1 MLVDQLIQFAM
12 SRAANKLVQ
21 DLRVGINYTAA
32 MLDDGS
38 CGLAYSF
45 HQELGYFQG
54 ILDKAGSFT
63 GRPARQLIPLAAST
77 DLLKSVVGVAV
88 LNAVVNSRAVLE
100 SNTGLRQGKG
110 LEWLGLTPQDT
121 VGMVG
126 HFGPLVPRVKQ
137 QVKELFILERRTM
150 EDEWVFPD
158 WAAPQILP
166 QCDVIILTG
175 TTVIN
180 KTIDMLLPYCTGARQ
195 IAVLGPSTPL
205 VPPIF
210 WPVGVTVLAGMEVLD
225 GPAVLKVIGEGG
237 GARNC
242 NKYMQALGFSKY

>member
-1 MLVDQLIQFAM
+1 MLVDQLIRFAL
-12 SRAANKLVQ
+12 SRVENKVVQ

-54 ILDKAGSFT
+54 ILDEAGSFT
-63 GRPARQLIPLAAST
+63 GRLARELIPMAAST

-88 LNAVVNSRAVLE
+88 INAVVNSRAVLE
-100 SNTGLRQGKG
+100 SNTGLRKGKG

-137 QVKELFILERRTM
+137 QVKEIFILERRSM
-150 EDEWVFPD
+150 EEEGILPD
-158 WAAPQILP
+158 WAAPRVLP
-166 QCDVIILTG
+166 RCNVIILTG
-175 TTVIN
+175 TAIIN

-205 VPPIF
+205 VPTVLRPA
-210 WPVGVTVLAGMEVLD
+210 GVTVMAGMEVLD
-225 GPAVLKVIGEGG
+225 GPAVLKIIGEGG

-242 NKYMQALGFSKY
+242 NKYMQALGFSRD